1 MSDQKTPYSSPPDR
15 SAGSD
20 TAFGTSSGSGS
31 GLSGDLRSAT
41 DTARSDLRSA
51 TSTASSDFGSLKD
64 QAASD
69 LSNLT
74 SQAGNDLST
83 LKNQAADQLQ
93 TLKAQAQE
101 QLGEV
106 TEKAKSYATE
116 QVSQL
121 TDRARSFADETK
133 GSAAQQL
140 KGVVDVADR
149 IAQDL
154 RDHEQGR
161 AVAPY
166 ADSIVNGLRQLA
178 DTVENRSV
186 DDLLGTVRDFG
197 RRQPAAFLTVAAI
210 AGFAASRFL
219 MASARRASE
228 RASEYESGGARYG
241 AGSEFGSAGMGGSTR
256 PTSGMGGATGVGGS
270 ASGSTSGMGGSEFGT
285 AGSTLGAAGATEFG
299 GAGTLDVAV
308 DDDRQ
313 SSAGRSSTGQSSS
326 GASDNGRL

>member
-1 MSDQKTPYSSPPDR
+1 MSDQNKSYSSPPDR
-15 SAGSD
+15 TAGSD
-20 TAFGTSSGSGS
+20 TSLGQSSGSGS
-31 GLSGDLRSAT
+31 GLSGDLKSATETAKSDFRSAT
-41 DTARSDLRSA
+41 DTASR
-51 TSTASSDFGSLKD
+51 DFGALKD

-69 LSNLT
+69 LANLK
-74 SQAGNDLST
+74 SQAGSDLST

-121 TDRARSFADETK
+121 TERARSFANEKK
-133 GSAAQQL
+133 GTAAQQL
-140 KGVVDVADR
+140 KGVADVAGR
-149 IAQDL
+149 IAEDL
-154 RDHEQGR
+154 REHEQGR

-166 ADSIVNGLRQLA
+166 ADSIVSGLRQLA

-186 DDLLGTVRDFG
+186 DDFVGMVRDFG

-210 AGFAASRFL
+210 AGFAVSRFL

-228 RASEYESGGARYG
+228 EYEASGRGSDFGSGGMG
-241 AGSEFGSAGMGGSTR
+241 AAGMGGS
-256 PTSGMGGATGVGGS
+256 SAGM
-270 ASGSTSGMGGSEFGT
+270 TSGMGGSEFGT

-313 SSAGRSSTGQSSS
+313 SSSTSRPSTGQSSS
-326 GASDNGRL
+326 GANDHGRI